1 MTVRIAAV
9 VVCEIIIYVLLRQY
23 KPEFALLSEA
33 VCGVILLF
41 LLSDELE
48 SVLGLFD
55 SLSKEAGMGRV
66 TFSVLLKALGTALMV
81 QFTAD
86 LSRDAGESAAASQ
99 IELAGKVII
108 AASAVPLIEGIIGL
122 ISDLAGGL

>member
-9 VVCEIIIYVLLRQY
+9 VVCEIIIYMLLRQY
-23 KPEFALLSEA
+23 RPEFALLSEV
-33 VCGVILLF
+33 VCGIILLF
-41 LLSDELE
+41 MVADELE

-55 SLSKEAGMGRV
+55 GLSMEAGLGRK
-66 TFSVLLKALGTALMV
+66 TFTVLLKALGTALTV

-86 LSRDAGESAAASQ
+86 LSRDAGENAAASQ
-99 IELAGKVII
+99 IELAGKIII
-108 AASAVPLIEGIIGL
+108 AASAVPLIESVIGL